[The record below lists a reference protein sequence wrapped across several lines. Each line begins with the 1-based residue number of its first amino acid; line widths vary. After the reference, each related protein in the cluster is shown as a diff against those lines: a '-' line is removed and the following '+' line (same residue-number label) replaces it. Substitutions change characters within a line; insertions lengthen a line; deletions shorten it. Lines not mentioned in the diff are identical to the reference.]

1 MSRYLVLLLLL
12 ALPLALTSRL
22 SADTI
27 TNYTVLAPYV
37 SSSSFV
43 YDSTTA
49 EFTQASLTWDGLD
62 FNFLSTIN
70 DPAITPGLVPCLDGL
85 SGGAAT
91 LAYMTTCS
99 GQVPGGAAQAW
110 VNEIPLTN
118 SQQETMSIGFSWTA
132 MPTVISNVSATMDGG
147 TLTQPLTYLIG
158 DDDGGVS
165 MGFSLV
171 DPPVPTPEPATAW
184 LLLAGLALL
193 AGVAKLRRAA

>member
-1 MSRYLVLLLLL
+1 M
-12 ALPLALTSRL
+12 P
-22 SADTI
+22 
-27 TNYTVLAPYV
+27 PYV

-43 YDSTTA
+43 YDSTTG

-62 FNFLSTIN
+62 FNFLPTIN
-70 DPAITPGLVPCLDGL
+70 DPSITPGLVPCLDGL

-165 MGFSLV
+165 MSFSLV
-171 DPPVPTPEPATAW
+171 DPPDPPVSTPEPATAW